1 MSFLEKRSSEDR
13 FCVRVCVHVCV
24 CVAEQ
29 TEEMDLILIL
39 KVLECMINL
48 SEDWYFQAVQRTSP
62 GGGGTVGTLGDFGV
76 RSSASGRTASLYL
89 LYLWVPPDFI

>member
-1 MSFLEKRSSEDR
+1 MGKSIPWQVNHTCKACCRNSVSFLEKRSSEDR

-39 KVLECMINL
+39 KVLECIN
-48 SEDWYFQAVQRTSP
+48 
-62 GGGGTVGTLGDFGV
+62 
-76 RSSASGRTASLYL
+76 
-89 LYLWVPPDFI
+89 